1 MIDWGNITSERWGD
15 SDVITFISPAAVPPP
30 VSVVSKQLVAA
41 KVPSPIAWSLL
52 FDANGVQIPAAQ
64 ITDLVVDFEVAI
76 GVGQARTTIHF
87 VIVLPVATGFVVAPR
102 TIANDGAVAPGMQI
116 PAEEINVTA
125 RVTGQTV
132 GGAHYVVAVSAMAA
146 PFGRWN

>member
-1 MIDWGNITSERWGD
+1 MIPWDKTISERWGD
-15 SDVITFISPAAVPPP
+15 SDVITFATAAAVPPP
-30 VSVVSKQLVAA
+30 VSVVSKQLIAA
-41 KVPSPIAWSLL
+41 KVPSPVAWSVL
-52 FDANGVQIPAAQ
+52 FDANGVQVPAAQ
-64 ITDLVVDFEVAI
+64 VTDLVVDFEVAI

-87 VIVLPVATGFVVAPR
+87 VIVLPVAAGFVVPPR

-125 RVTGQTV
+125 RVSGMTV
-132 GGAHYVVAVSAMAA
+132 SGANYVVAVSAMAA